1 MQEPARSDLEAPLRT
16 DTHPKASTTFK
27 LNIASYSWQNSPS
40 TRQWGLAVQG
50 LNESAVLTL
59 LSVRFAASGEEVWN
73 LVREQLNS
81 APIAKHA
88 QTWLSS
94 MLAKTV
100 VGTAKV
106 QQVRNTSAKSLC
118 MMYASLKGLLA
129 DARP

>member
-1 MQEPARSDLEAPLRT
+1 MQEPSQSDLEAQIRI
-16 DTHPKASTTFK
+16 DTNPKASTTFK
-27 LNIASYSWQNSPS
+27 LNITSYPWQNSPS
-40 TRQWGLAVQG
+40 SRQWGLAVQG

-59 LSVRFAASGEEVWN
+59 LSVGFAASGEEVWN

-100 VGTAKV
+100 VGTAKI
-106 QQVRNTSAKSLC
+106 QQVCKTSAKFPC
-118 MMYASLKGLLA
+118 IMYNMFDGTVS
-129 DARP
+129 

>member
-1 MQEPARSDLEAPLRT
+1 MQEPSRSDFEAQLRI
-16 DTHPKASTTFK
+16 DTIPRSSTTIK
-27 LNIASYSWQNSPS
+27 VNIASYDWRNSPS

-59 LSVRFAASGEEVWN
+59 LSVGFVASGEEVWN

-100 VGTAKV
+100 VGTAKI
-106 QQVRNTSAKSLC
+106 QQVRNTSARFSVHDVRHV
-118 MMYASLKGLLA
+118 YW
-129 DARP
+129 DH